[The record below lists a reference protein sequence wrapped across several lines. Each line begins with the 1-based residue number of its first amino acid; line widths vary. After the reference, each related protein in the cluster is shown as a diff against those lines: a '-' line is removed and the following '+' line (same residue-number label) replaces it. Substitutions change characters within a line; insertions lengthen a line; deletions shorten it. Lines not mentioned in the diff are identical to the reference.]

1 MAYLEDPEAY
11 NVTTSREY
19 APPMMCPP
27 RGGSSVVWI
36 IFLIIAILII
46 AALVGLIIWFW
57 LRHRND
63 GKGKVLTIL
72 NPNIQVNSDNSIT
85 GTWTSTTNSND
96 TVVLSVTTQP
106 PLFAS
111 GTGATGGH
119 IINSD
124 VRSSQPSSSGSVTLT
139 GLQPALKY
147 YATLVVTNPSL
158 TNTYASY
165 TQLVFMSSDFAT
177 LASTTTNFAIEHI
190 LQVGKLQARND
201 TVIFSQEPTDANALW
216 RYGTADTFPNRLVN
230 ISTNQCLYA
239 DASNSLRLTDC
250 AINSGSTGTN
260 ANSTWTYNPGSL
272 ANRWCLAN
280 TINAASSGS
289 GATGAVCMVLGNITA
304 ASSNAPGFA
313 NVTVSNNSRAG
324 DAWVNAFENPPA

>member
-119 IINSD
+119 IINAD
-124 VRSSQPSSSGSVTLT
+124 VKSSQPASSTSVNLT
-139 GLQPALKY
+139 GLQSALKY

-165 TQLVFMSSDFAT
+165 TQLVFMGTT
-177 LASTTTNFAIEHI
+177 LTSTTNFAIEHI
-190 LQVGKLQARND
+190 LQVGKLQVRD
-201 TVIFSQEPTDANALW
+201 ETVLFSQSPTDVNALW
-216 RYGTADTFPNRLVN
+216 NYNASGQLVN
-230 ISTNQCLYA
+230 TETTQCLYA
-239 DASNSLRLTDC
+239 TSSNSL
-250 AINSGSTGTN
+250 GVTGCNNGTL
-260 ANSTWTYNPGSL
+260 ANSHWTYNPGSL
-272 ANRWCLAN
+272 ANRWCLSNTVSTANAAN
-280 TINAASSGS
+280 TVN

-304 ASSNAPGFA
+304 PSANAPGFA
-313 NVTVSNNSRAG
+313 NVTVSSNSRAG